1 MELELGQGWMAKE
14 PSFLCNT
21 CYPISGSTEVMTL
34 NRKDF
39 QEESISLTE
48 ISSDSF
54 HLRITVEQNKS
65 ALQKTI
71 FTLKSR

>member
-1 MELELGQGWMAKE
+1 MELELGQGWIAKE
-14 PSFLCNT
+14 PSFLSHT

-48 ISSDSF
+48 ISADSF
-54 HLRITVEQNKS
+54 HLRTTVE
-65 ALQKTI
+65 
-71 FTLKSR
+71 